1 MSKSAINTTTCTG
14 WGRYPKAPCGLYRPD
29 SLRELGDIPADCK
42 QRGWSVIPRG
52 LGRSYGDAALNGG
65 FGAALM
71 THLDRMIE
79 FNASTGR
86 LRCEAGLSLLQII
99 RRLMPLGWFPMVT
112 PGTQFCTVGGAIAA
126 DVHGKNHHVDG
137 SFGDHLYQFT
147 LMLPSSEMVCCS
159 REQNS
164 DLFWAT
170 IGGMG
175 LTGVIVDAEF
185 QLRAVQ
191 TSRIVESRV
200 RTRDLE
206 ETLFTFQERD
216 SMYPYSVA
224 WMDCLSTGRGFGRGV
239 LLFGDHAVCTDLPKE
254 SQSAPLKAVPK
265 KPISVPCDT
274 PGFLL
279 NRVSLMAFN
288 DFYYSG
294 HPTRPSLLAG
304 AEIFFHPLDQIL
316 NWNRLYGKSGFVQ
329 WQCIVPFKDGSK
341 QIQQILEKVQHSG
354 QLPFL
359 CILKRM
365 GKSSGGLLSF
375 PMEGYTLAMD
385 FPVRKGL
392 LPLLDALDELV
403 LQAGGRLYLAKDAR
417 ASASTIAAMYPQLNL
432 FKTLKMSV
440 DPDVLIQSNM
450 SRRLELSA
458 EVSA

>member
-1 MSKSAINTTTCTG
+1 MSTSAINTTTCSG

-29 SLRELGDIPADCK
+29 SLRELGDIPTDCK

-71 THLDRMIE
+71 THLDRIIE
-79 FNASTGR
+79 FNTSTGR

-137 SFGDHLYQFT
+137 SFGDHLYQLT
-147 LMLPSSEMVCCS
+147 LMLPSGEMVSCS

-170 IGGMG
+170 VGGMG

-191 TSRIVESRV
+191 TSRITESRV
-200 RTRDLE
+200 RTRDLD

-216 SMYPYSVA
+216 SRYPYSVA
-224 WMDCLSTGRGFGRGV
+224 WMDCLSTGRHFGRGV
-239 LLFGDHAVCTDLPKE
+239 LLFGDHSVSTDLPRMEQDK
-254 SQSAPLKAVPK
+254 PLSLPKAKSVTVPM
-265 KPISVPCDT
+265 DA

-279 NRVSLMAFN
+279 NRL
-288 DFYYSG
+288 
-294 HPTRPSLLAG
+294 SLLAFNQ
-304 AEIFFHPLDQIL
+304 AYYSFNPTNESHIVSTQRFFHPLDAVVD
-316 NWNRLYGKSGFVQ
+316 WNRLYGKAGFTQ
-329 WQCIVPFKDGSK
+329 WQCIVPFDGGAK
-341 QIQQILEKVQHSG
+341 RLQQILEKVQHSG

-365 GKSSGGLLSF
+365 GKGSGGLLSF

-417 ASASTIAAMYPQLNL
+417 ASVSTIAAMYPNLHL
-432 FKTLKMSV
+432 FKTMKMSI
-440 DPDVLIQSNM
+440 DPNMLMQSNM